1 MSLCSRRAIAASR
14 AAPPPAAPEARKART
29 TCRSPL
35 SAAMWSAVRPT
46 GRFREG
52 LGRGTAAPPPR
63 KLKTRPSARVAS
75 ASAPALASS
84 ATDAAWPAAAAARS
98 GVLPALSTEPS
109 AAPAAMSQRRLL
121 SLACAQ
127 CTPRMERSATCGLS
141 RRGLLS
147 PPPLE
152 AAPRP
157 ARRRRERAASSRS
170 CRGGRDARLGGRGDD
185 PRLPE
190 IRELNPRVQ
199 LSPTRCAISSRL
211 RVPRLESGG
220 SPSPE
225 RAPAAPPC
233 LPLTIYSSEF
243 IDERQC
249 PRSAVTPIVNH
260 SFLRMHSLTLV
271 PSQRRHA

>member
-1 MSLCSRRAIAASR
+1 MMGSLTTSKCFPYGCSAAMSLCSRRAIAASR

-84 ATDAAWPAAAAARS
+84 ETDAAWPAAAAARS

-127 CTPRMERSATCGLS
+127 CTPRMERSYMRIEPARAPLSPASGSSSSAGAAAARASGVEPELS
-141 RRGLLS
+141 RRS
-147 PPPLE
+147 RC
-152 AAPRP
+152 APR
-157 ARRRRERAASSRS
+157 
-170 CRGGRDARLGGRGDD
+170 G
-185 PRLPE
+185 
-190 IRELNPRVQ
+190 
-199 LSPTRCAISSRL
+199 
-211 RVPRLESGG
+211 
-220 SPSPE
+220 
-225 RAPAAPPC
+225 
-233 LPLTIYSSEF
+233 
-243 IDERQC
+243 
-249 PRSAVTPIVNH
+249 
-260 SFLRMHSLTLV
+260 
-271 PSQRRHA
+271 QRR